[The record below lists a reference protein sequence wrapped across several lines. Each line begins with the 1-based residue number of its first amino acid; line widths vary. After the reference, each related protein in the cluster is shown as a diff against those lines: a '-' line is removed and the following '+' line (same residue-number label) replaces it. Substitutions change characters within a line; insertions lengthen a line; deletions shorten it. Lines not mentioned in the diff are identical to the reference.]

1 MRSAARF
8 AKGHGV
14 NRMGA
19 TKTVSG
25 GRNYGVDLL
34 RILSMFY
41 VIILHCLGK
50 GGILDAAEEGTAL
63 YASAWFMEA
72 WAYCAVNIFGM
83 ISGYVGYSDTP
94 KKTKYST
101 WMLMWLQVVFYGAA
115 TTVAFQ
121 LILPDAVTKK
131 DFFEMFLP
139 VSKELYWYFTAY
151 TALFFLMPLLNAA
164 IRGCTEKQLK
174 QMLIIILAVFVFY
187 DNVTRKFGMEAGY
200 TCLWLIL
207 LYLIGAIMKKCRIG
221 EKIKPL
227 PALLGIVALVAVS
240 WRWRLYGREIK
251 LLGVGVNAK
260 TLVAYT
266 SPTMVFAAMLYIIG
280 FSKISFPRWS
290 EKLISF
296 MAKGAF
302 AVYLLNNQRFIWK
315 YVMDKNFVFLTEKPA
330 PVLVGAVLTFALCFV
345 VVAILIDHVRMFLF
359 RILGINTA
367 VQKLSGWV
375 EKGLERIKD
384 S

>member
-1 MRSAARF
+1 
-8 AKGHGV
+8 
-14 NRMGA
+14 MGKKVLRK
-19 TKTVSG
+19 TKELSG

-34 RILSMFY
+34 RILSMFF

-50 GGILDAAEEGTAL
+50 GGVLDAAKQGTVQ
-63 YASAWFMEA
+63 YSSAWFLETF
-72 WAYCAVNIFGM
+72 AYCAVNIFGM
-83 ISGYVGYSDTP
+83 ISGYVGYSETP
-94 KKTKYST
+94 KRTKYSN
-101 WMLMWLQVVFYGAA
+101 WILMWLQVVFYGAV
-115 TTVAFQ
+115 TTVIFQ
-121 LILPDAVTKK
+121 LIMPDAVTKK
-131 DFFEMFLP
+131 DLFEMFLP

-174 QMLIIILAVFVFY
+174 QMLIIILVVFVFY

-221 EKIKPL
+221 EKIKPI
-227 PALLGIVALVAVS
+227 PALLGILALVVVS
-240 WRWRLYGREIK
+240 WLWRLYGREIK
-251 LLGVGVNAK
+251 ILGVGVNAK

-266 SPTMVFAAMLYIIG
+266 SPTIVFAAMLYIIG

-290 EKLISF
+290 EKVIAF

-315 YVMDKNFVFLTEKPA
+315 YVMDKNFEFLANKPVW
-330 PVLVGAVLTFALCFV
+330 VLVGVVLGFAVFFV
-345 VVAILIDHVRMFLF
+345 VAAILIDHVRMFLF
-359 RILGINTA
+359 RILGIHT
-367 VQKLSGWV
+367 VVRKLSDGI
-375 EKGLERIKD
+375 EKGLEKVKG
-384 S
+384 

>member
-1 MRSAARF
+1 MSL
-8 AKGHGV
+8 
-14 NRMGA
+14 

-25 GRNYGVDLL
+25 ERNYGVDFL
-34 RILSMFY
+34 RILSMFF

-50 GGILDAAEEGTAL
+50 GGVLDAAKQGTAQ
-63 YASAWFMEA
+63 YSSAWLLETV
-72 WAYCAVNIFGM
+72 AYCAVNIFGM
-83 ISGYVGYSDTP
+83 ISGYVGYSETP
-94 KKTKYST
+94 KKTKYSN
-101 WMLMWLQVVFYGAA
+101 WILMWLQVVFYGAV
-115 TTVAFQ
+115 TTVVFQ
-121 LILPDAVTKK
+121 LIMPDAVTKK

-164 IRGCTEKQLK
+164 IRSCTEKQLK
-174 QMLIIILAVFVFY
+174 QMLIIILVVFVFY

-227 PALLGIVALVAVS
+227 PAFAGILALVVVS
-240 WRWRLYGREIK
+240 WLWRLYGREIK

-280 FSKISFPRWS
+280 FSKISFPQWC
-290 EKLISF
+290 KKTIGF

-315 YVMDKNFVFLTEKPA
+315 YVMDKNFVFLAEKPA
-330 PVLVGAVLTFALCFV
+330 VVLVGAVLGFAVCFV
-345 VVAILIDHVRMFLF
+345 VVAILIDHVRLLLF
-359 RILGINTA
+359 RVLRINA
-367 VQKLSGWV
+367 VVQKLSDGI
-375 EKGLERIKD
+375 ETGLERIKG
-384 S
+384 